1 MKETHRAL
9 FNLSKSLLLHFKLD
23 MVLLSWSIVLPI
35 PGPHL
40 LFNTVYISTIISLP
54 IVSKSCFTLKV
65 TFCPKCFSGNLIL
78 TTSTILYVL
87 CEVLHKRMAPGY
99 GWIPLVNTASAGG
112 WPLAWGGGSP
122 VKPLTL
128 IGEGML
134 VTVGAVM
141 PGGVLPP
148 EGEANN
154 KSEQGAWYNTFC
166 STYKLS
172 FTYKLSPFSA
182 TLLPNDLSLVMSEQK

>member
-1 MKETHRAL
+1 MISSVQCTQLVQCFNNKILVCSEHVPNFIEQNYGFALNMKETHCAL

-54 IVSKSCFTLKV
+54 IASKSCFTLKV
-65 TFCPKCFSGNLIL
+65 TFCPKYFSGNLIL

-112 WPLAWGGGSP
+112 WPLA
-122 VKPLTL
+122 
-128 IGEGML
+128 
-134 VTVGAVM
+134 
-141 PGGVLPP
+141 
-148 EGEANN
+148 
-154 KSEQGAWYNTFC
+154 
-166 STYKLS
+166 
-172 FTYKLSPFSA
+172 
-182 TLLPNDLSLVMSEQK
+182 